1 MNIVVKFIPVNTA
14 KNDMKLKLV
23 TLPESPGVY
32 QFFDL
37 SGKIIYVGKAKNI
50 KKRVSSYFNKTLDN
64 NKTRILVRQIFEI
77 KYIVVETE
85 LDALLLEN
93 NLIKTYQPKYNIQL
107 KDDKTFP
114 WIVVKNE
121 PFPRIFSTRQKWDD
135 GSTYYGPYPNVQ
147 VMNAL
152 LLLIREMYPL
162 RTCSLDLNPS
172 KIKAKKF
179 SVCLEYHLKRCLGP
193 CEGKQEKEEYDR
205 MIEEI
210 HLLLKG
216 KTTAL
221 IQTLKLRMQML
232 SNNYLFED
240 AQELKLLLAQIEKY
254 KSKST
259 IVSPKISDLD
269 VFTFAEEESC
279 FFVNYLVVRE
289 GAIIHAY
296 TNQIIKKL
304 DETSPSLI
312 NFVLPELREKF
323 GSNSKE
329 VLVDQLHKNF
339 FQDFQLSIPLRGDK
353 KKLIELSQR
362 NIAYYKLEKQ
372 KKEFLK
378 TPESSQDRILKQ
390 VKTDFRL
397 SELPLH
403 MECFD
408 NSNFQGTNAVSACVV
423 FKNGK
428 PAKKDY
434 RHFNVKTV
442 NGPDDFATMREIV
455 FRRYKRMLEEEQS
468 LPQLIIIDGGKGQLS
483 AALDALEELNLRG
496 KVAIVGIAKKLEE
509 IFFPGDQYPIYID
522 KRSES
527 LKVIQFMRN
536 EAHRFGITHHRNK
549 RSSEAI
555 KSELDILKG
564 LGEKTKEVLFKEF
577 KTIKNMRTKSLEEL
591 ERIIGKVKALKLY
604 NFLNPKN

>member
-1 MNIVVKFIPVNTA
+1 MNIVVKFMPVNTA

-64 NKTRILVRQIFEI
+64 NKTRMLVRQIFEI

-135 GSTYYGPYPNVQ
+135 GSTYYGPYPNIQ

-483 AALDALEELNLRG
+483 AALEALEELNLRG

-509 IFFPGDQYPIYID
+509 IFFPGDQFPIYLD

-536 EAHRFGITHHRNK
+536 EAHRFGISHHRNK

-555 KSELDILKG
+555 NSELDVLNGI
-564 LGEKTKEVLFKEF
+564 GEKTKEVLFKEF
-577 KTIKNMRTKSLEEL
+577 KTIKNMRSKSLEEL
-591 ERIIGKVKALKLY
+591 EKIIGKVKALKVY

>member
-1 MNIVVKFIPVNTA
+1 M
-14 KNDMKLKLV
+14 
-23 TLPESPGVY
+23 
-32 QFFDL
+32 
-37 SGKIIYVGKAKNI
+37 
-50 KKRVSSYFNKTLDN
+50 
-64 NKTRILVRQIFEI
+64 
-77 KYIVVETE
+77 
-85 LDALLLEN
+85 
-93 NLIKTYQPKYNIQL
+93 
-107 KDDKTFP
+107 
-114 WIVVKNE
+114 
-121 PFPRIFSTRQKWDD
+121 FPRIFSTRQKLDD
-135 GSTYYGPYPNVQ
+135 GSIYYGPYPNVQ

-152 LLLIREMYPL
+152 LHLVREMYPL
-162 RTCSLDLNPS
+162 RTCSLDLS
-172 KIKAKKF
+172 QQKIKAKKF

-193 CEGKQEKEEYDR
+193 CEGKQEKEAYDK

-216 KTTAL
+216 KTAAL
-221 IQTLKLRMQML
+221 IQTLKFRMQML

-240 AQELKLLLAQIEKY
+240 AQEMKLLLGKIEKY

-269 VFTFAEEESC
+269 VFTCIEEESC

-304 DETSPSLI
+304 NETSETLA
-312 NFVLPELREKF
+312 NYALPELRSKF
-323 GSNSKE
+323 SSTSKE
-329 VLVDQLHKNF
+329 VLVDQELKNY
-339 FQDFQLSIPLRGDK
+339 FQDFQLTIPIRGEK

-390 VKTDFRL
+390 VKSDFRL

-408 NSNFQGTNAVSACVV
+408 NSNLQGTNAVSACVV

-442 NGPDDFATMREIV
+442 DGPDDFATMREIV

-577 KTIKNMRTKSLEEL
+577 KTIKNMRSKSLEEL
-591 ERIIGKVKALKLY
+591 VIIIGKAKGLKLF
-604 NFLNPKN
+604 NFLNPKP